1 MIHRIKSCFHTE
13 KTNLGRQ
20 TELDVARGFSVICM
34 VLTHTYS
41 YYSSWTENWAKSFF
55 DIVCGGP
62 LAAAVFMFC
71 MGINLSY
78 SKRNQ
83 PKDFI
88 RRGFYLL
95 GIGLLLSVLRS
106 LVPDMLYYYF
116 EGSTTFIED
125 LPYLLQYMLSK
136 VDIFQFAGLFHI
148 AFGLMK
154 QAKLSDR
161 KILLLAVLFLIIGSI
176 FIDFSTESTELDILL
191 GFFILTHGRV
201 FFPFLNWFII
211 PVSGYL
217 FGQIWLR
224 CRDKETFYRTITPVS
239 WILALLYL
247 AFSRGYHYLDYYYA
261 LRPVE
266 ALFALITAF
275 AMLGTGYFV
284 SRHCKKLTG
293 AMCWLS
299 REITAMYCVHWVL
312 IPNLYVLVTNLISD
326 SLFPLADI
334 WIAPLGFLMLALSC
348 MLIAFYRSITQRKRL
363 LRHSV

>member
-1 MIHRIKSCFHTE
+1 MINALRSCFHTE

-34 VLTHTYS
+34 VLTHAYS
-41 YYSSWTENWAKSFF
+41 YYSSWGDTWAYKFF
-55 DIVCGGP
+55 DIICGGP
-62 LAAAVFMFC
+62 FAAAVFMFC
-71 MGINLSY
+71 MGMNICY
-78 SKRNQ
+78 SKRTQ
-83 PKDFI
+83 PKDFF

-95 GIGLLLSVLRS
+95 GIGLLLSVLRR
-106 LVPDMLYYYF
+106 LVPDILYYCF
-116 EGSTTFIED
+116 AGIPTLKED
-125 LPYLLQYMLSK
+125 LPYLLQDMIAE
-136 VDIFQFAGLFHI
+136 VDILQFAGIFHI
-148 AFGLMK
+148 VFGLLK
-154 QAKLSDR
+154 KAQRSDR
-161 KILLLAVLFLIIGSI
+161 KIFLLAILLLVIGSI
-176 FIDFSTESTELDILL
+176 FRDFSTDNTELDILL
-191 GFFILTHGRV
+191 GFLILTHGNV

-211 PVSGYL
+211 PVSGYA
-217 FGQIWLR
+217 FGKIWLR
-224 CRDKETFYRTITPVS
+224 CRDKETFYRIITPIS

-247 AFSRGYHYLDYYYA
+247 IFSRGYHYLDYYYA
-261 LRPVE
+261 LGPVE

-312 IPNLYVLVTNLISD
+312 IPNIYIIVTSLISD
-326 SLFPLADI
+326 SLFPVADI

-348 MLIAFYRSITQRKRL
+348 MLIAFYRSITQRKHL